1 MNSDE
6 SLDARSVMCMSPA
19 MSVLVESLDDA
30 EVGELKFRH
39 RKELAERGWPA
50 EAATHGVIAWQLVL
64 ASLAERNGF
73 GRSTAVGDAV
83 AMLPSAVWLC
93 ARARWRVRSAR
104 QRGLVPELQVAR
116 CAAMEWDLVA
126 TALALRVA
134 AALGAPAVRTLDE
147 MAVQAAM
154 ACGVCGGV
162 KLKK

>member
-1 MNSDE
+1 
-6 SLDARSVMCMSPA
+6 MCMSPA
-19 MSVLVESLDDA
+19 MSVLVESLDDD

-134 AALGAPAVRTLDE
+134 AALGEPAVRTLDE

-154 ACGVCGGV
+154 ACGVCGGGGV

>member
-1 MNSDE
+1 
-6 SLDARSVMCMSPA
+6 MCMSPA

-104 QRGLVPELQVAR
+104 QRGLVAR

>member
-1 MNSDE
+1 
-6 SLDARSVMCMSPA
+6 MCMSPA

-30 EVGELKFRH
+30 KVGELKFRH

-93 ARARWRVRSAR
+93 ARARWRVRVRSAR

-154 ACGVCGGV
+154 ACGVCGV

>member
-6 SLDARSVMCMSPA
+6 ALDAKSVLCMSPA

-30 EVGELKFRH
+30 EVGEQKFQLR
-39 RKELAERGWPA
+39 RELARRGWPA
-50 EAATHGVIAWQLVL
+50 EAATHGVVAWRRVL
-64 ASLAERNGF
+64 TTLAFRGGFAST
-73 GRSTAVGDAV
+73 TAVGEA
-83 AMLPSAVWLC
+83 AELLAPAVWLC

-104 QRGLVPELQVAR
+104 QRGLVPELKRAR
-116 CAAMEWDLVA
+116 CAAMEWDAVA
-126 TALALRVA
+126 IGLLARLAV
-134 AALGAPAVRTLDE
+134 LGTPLVRTVDE